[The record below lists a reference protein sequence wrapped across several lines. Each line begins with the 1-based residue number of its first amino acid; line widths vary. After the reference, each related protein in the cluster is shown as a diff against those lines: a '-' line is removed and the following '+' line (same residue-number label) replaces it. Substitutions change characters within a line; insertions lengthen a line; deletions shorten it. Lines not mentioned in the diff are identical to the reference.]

1 METTKSEMNMALKA
15 FDVATIEDPLFGSG
29 HKVMQNQLS
38 PDTSASA
45 ATAESEVT
53 FLQDFVAGGVAGCIS
68 IAVGHPF
75 DTIKV
80 RMQTT
85 SSKGSLLSNFSS
97 YGGISS
103 SASTQRTC
111 ALGGTLIIAVQVRMQ
126 TTSSKGS
133 LLSNFSSYGGISS
146 LFRGMGPPLS
156 SAAVINAVIFAT
168 YGQSARLYDDALSA
182 GYFGTSNVAKDPI
195 VKAVC
200 CGGLTGFMQSVIV
213 GPMEHIKCR
222 LQIQHG
228 KGTPDNVYRSPSDA
242 VRSILRTHGVRGLLR
257 GWWITCVR
265 EVPGFGV
272 YFGCYDYCKTKIT
285 DHLSKQSA
293 NNQSSFSLSPSTHG
307 LLAATVSGG
316 IAGIATWALTYPADI
331 IKTRI
336 QTTSLD
342 AQPRDLQMIR
352 VGWQMV
358 AENGWRSLFRGLSV
372 TLVRALPVNAVVFP
386 VYEICLMQIA
396 QREY

>member
-75 DTIKV
+75 DTIK
-80 RMQTT
+80 
-85 SSKGSLLSNFSS
+85 
-97 YGGISS
+97 
-103 SASTQRTC
+103 
-111 ALGGTLIIAVQVRMQ
+111 VRMQ